1 MAPSRNSSKCNECS
15 KYVTNKTGGIQCQGN
30 CGFWFHFECA
40 GKSKSEY
47 RFNTGEKSNFT
58 CSKCD
63 KDPEE
68 VTAVTESKAC
78 HIGNSDNDDC
88 SQCNLHIKILT
99 DQIYEIS
106 KNQCDMRNQLTQLQ
120 NENAI
125 LIEAL
130 VTFERNQVSC
140 ADKLK
145 PNAVKQNIHSQSMSL
160 NDSIGSNLSN
170 GRLRP
175 DNSLVLTSAVS
186 NLPSDGNNGS
196 EGDCQIPKT
205 TAVYL
210 MSDSKFTK
218 RSVNKKSTTK
228 KKSTPQQKPA
238 SSALV
243 LEGKKSRFSSE
254 TGSTDVKGKPRAGF
268 VEVRYKKR
276 KQPRLSGF
284 IIGRTNSDDKLKVV
298 DKLRYLFVSRIAEQV
313 DSDSLKQYINKQVE
327 GNFEI
332 TKLRSKRPGYSS
344 YKVGVPISLWEKI
357 FSPDFWPSGAFVNRF
372 RYNRKNFS
380 SGSDFSHSFLEQ
392 GDQTDPRS

>member
-68 VTAVTESKAC
+68 VIAVTESKAC

-88 SQCNLHIKILT
+88 IL
-99 DQIYEIS
+99 E
-106 KNQCDMRNQLTQLQ
+106 
-120 NENAI
+120 
-125 LIEAL
+125 EAL

-205 TAVYL
+205 TAVHL

-254 TGSTDVKGKPRAGF
+254 TGLTDVKGKPWQNEMDSAGF
-268 VEVRYKKR
+268 VETIWFHHWE
-276 KQPRLSGF
+276 S
-284 IIGRTNSDDKLKVV
+284 SDDKLKVV